1 MSQMLKMDTKSD
13 LYYSVILWIVKI
25 LAAVALLIGLLGTLV
40 TIKLKY

>member
-1 MSQMLKMDTKSD
+1 MLKMDTKSD
-13 LYYSVILWIVKI
+13 LYHSVILWIVKI